1 MGIEDLKRWHWAVL
15 GVALGLGIAYVLI
28 GIGTDQLVAGSRAV
42 TVAPSDFELYLN
54 EPPVL
59 NYPRVRKIRV
69 YPNGELSLLSFEHLV
84 PLSPGDP
91 RRAAHH
97 FAPDDHRVWEYLP
110 CVLNNRPPYQP
121 QTDFSQ
127 TVNVIAHPDT
137 QSAYVNSAGKM
148 RDAEFSGWA
157 GKEKEWRDPG
167 AGATVS
173 LRLRRADYQLNVMVS
188 DTLTAEEAAELS
200 ARCNGRPLP
209 AFVRATPK
217 VLRTTVAVGDFV
229 EGDRIS
235 IELSRKGRAVPV
247 KQLQL
252 LDTHYTVL
260 NFLAAA
266 KAKQPE
272 IQYTYGWWTER
283 RAMYAI
289 GGVGGLVMI
298 GGIWPT
304 VLNLL
309 LGAGFGR
316 QKKPAEAYDLDRFK
330 GETKPAKVAVVATG
344 EEMEA
349 VEAQF
354 DARLQELQ
362 TDMAGVKSNGEVG
375 KPKEP
380 AVKKLD
386 SQPVETVVTKSA
398 EGAKEFTGEFYPVA
412 RGPVEKK

>member
-28 GIGTDQLVAGSRAV
+28 GIGVEQLIAGSRAA
-42 TVAPSDFELYLN
+42 TVAPVDFENYLG

-59 NYPRVRKIRV
+59 DYPRVRKVRV
-69 YPNGELSLLSFEHLV
+69 YPNGELTLVSFEHLV
-84 PLSPGDP
+84 ELPAGDP
-91 RRAAHH
+91 RRAARH
-97 FAPDDHRVWEYLP
+97 FAPDDHRAWEYRA

-121 QTDFSQ
+121 QTDLSQ

-137 QSAYVNSAGKM
+137 QSVYVNSSGKM
-148 RDAEFSGWA
+148 LGAEFSGWA
-157 GKEKEWRDPG
+157 GDEKEWRDPA
-167 AGATVS
+167 AGATVT
-173 LRLRRADYQLNVMVS
+173 LRLRRADYQLNVTVPQ
-188 DTLTAEEAAELS
+188 TLTDQDAADLS

-209 AFVRATPK
+209 AFVRAAGK
-217 VLRTTVAVGDFV
+217 VLRTTVSAGDFV
-229 EGDRIS
+229 NGDRVS
-235 IELSRKGRAVPV
+235 IELSRKGRAIPV

-260 NFLAAA
+260 DYLAAA
-266 KAKQPE
+266 KTKRPGIA
-272 IQYTYGWWTER
+272 YTYGWWTDR

-289 GGVGGLVMI
+289 GGVGGLVVI

-316 QKKPAEAYDLDRFK
+316 QKKPAEEYDLDRFK
-330 GETKPAKVAVVATG
+330 GETAPTNAAVVASG
-344 EEMEA
+344 EEL
-349 VEAQF
+349 EAQL

-362 TDMAGVKSNGEVG
+362 SDMAGVKSNGEAG
-375 KPKEP
+375 KPKEA

-386 SQPVETVVTKSA
+386 SQPVEAEVVKSV
-398 EGAKEFTGEFYPVA
+398 EKAKEFTGEFYPVA
-412 RGPVEKK
+412 RGPLEKK